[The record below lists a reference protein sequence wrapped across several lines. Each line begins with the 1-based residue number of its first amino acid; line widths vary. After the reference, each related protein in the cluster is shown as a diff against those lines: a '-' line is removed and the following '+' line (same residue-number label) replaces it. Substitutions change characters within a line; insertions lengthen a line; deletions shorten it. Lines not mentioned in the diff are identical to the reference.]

1 MKVFLLNHNPV
12 VSRLA
17 KLSLEKIGYE
27 LEEIA
32 SITQISGKCA
42 DIFICDSELIDPD
55 VDYSPYGKE
64 LLFLVPRDF
73 EKKVGKNM
81 LEKPFLP
88 TDFAECVQKIVSKKD
103 EKTIEDEKPV
113 SKENFA
119 DITNKTNESSSEISL
134 DKDSQEVIIPELDE
148 MDEIKLDDVPEQ
160 NTPKFSTQNSDDEG
174 FNLNDSLTLTN
185 EEKDDV
191 FKIDD
196 IVDNSQKEQEKEQE
210 KEKELNELSLMVDEI
225 DNLSPKNSEAK
236 NIVPDLDSA
245 NDEYISKN
253 TDTLSIESAQNFE
266 NEVPKLNDQLYI
278 KLDDSLKISEKT
290 DDLEQVIENKENT
303 EKIALNSENIDEIA
317 LNKEN
322 DIDTLNDENNDK
334 KSVSDQGQYQMF
346 GNSMFNAQ
354 NEPTKTEILDTEILK
369 DEVKDESKKDEILKD
384 DTESKP
390 VKDEILKDYI
400 AENEPIKNEIS
411 DTELLQDNA
420 ENDLGKTEILDTEI
434 LKDEVKD
441 ESKKDEILKDDTES
455 KPVKDEIL
463 KDYIAENEPIK
474 NEISDTEL
482 LQDNA
487 ENDLGK
493 TEILDTE
500 ILKDDIIKN
509 DDTDFK
515 IMDEYNKKDEIL
527 QTKNEPV
534 KTSQDDSSD
543 FKIINDD
550 EYDALKPKNNT
561 NRANKMNFD
570 SLDDEFLGLA
580 EKDLASALGESIPE
594 PEISKAE
601 PKIAESENLKAEPEI
616 VAEPENLKTEPEI
629 TEAEITKA
637 EITEPEIT
645 EAEITK
651 AEPSKPELLHKVIR
665 LRAEDDPAPK
675 RAKPKLEIEP
685 KILKIHPEDL
695 DEFEAARLKFMAKN
709 ALKSISQ
716 QADNTN
722 EINEQAQANLNDD
735 ISALDEAASVYENA
749 IKQDQ
754 DATSEDAIDENINK
768 SENTISQ
775 DVLSLDENIKKD
787 ENKRSGFASKI
798 KAKKALD
805 SKELDFAADIYEKA
819 ANEAEQNA
827 NEKALNEAKEEIS
840 TKLNETLGATL
851 ANSTIKEA
859 LKDLNIKINI
869 SFEDK

>member
-174 FNLNDSLTLTN
+174 FNLNDSSTLIN

-266 NEVPKLNDQLYI
+266 NEVPKLNDQLDI

-290 DDLEQVIENKENT
+290 DDLEQVAENKENT

-411 DTELLQDNA
+411 DTELLQDN
-420 ENDLGKTEILDTEI
+420 T
-434 LKDEVKD
+434 
-441 ESKKDEILKDDTES
+441 
-455 KPVKDEIL
+455 
-463 KDYIAENEPIK
+463 
-474 NEISDTEL
+474 
-482 LQDNA
+482 

-735 ISALDEAASVYENA
+735 ISAPVGENLQLEQATSENSQSEQAISENLQLDKATSENLQIEQADNTNEINEQAQANLNDDISALDEAASVYENA